1 MKNIFIPCV
10 PHVAKSYSRSVDIS
24 EICYGYS
31 KRTIITATY
40 FWCGSTVHKIP
51 EKLN

>member
-10 PHVAKSYSRSVDIS
+10 PHVAQSYSRSVDIS

-40 FWCGSTVHKIP
+40 FGVAALYIKYLKS
-51 EKLN
+51 